1 MITRRDL
8 LRSFPLI
15 SLAPT
20 IPSFLA
26 RSVRAAAHEND
37 GRVLVVIQL
46 DGGNDG
52 INTVVPFKDEGYV
65 MHRKVLRL
73 PADRLIRVTESI
85 GMHPAMRDAGRLLE
99 SGQLAIVPGVGY
111 PNPSRSHFRS
121 MAIWHTARF
130 DPEEHNG
137 LGWLGRG
144 IDSQCMPVASGPS
157 SLFVGTGALPVALR
171 GSLATA
177 SSLERIDDLGL
188 DRSTTS
194 ISKLRSVV
202 EKDDPSDDLSTFV
215 RRNTLDAYATADRLA
230 ALARE
235 DSQARYPATALADRL
250 GLVARLIKGGLGAR
264 VYYTVQRSYD
274 THAVQL
280 GTHFRLLAELS
291 GALKSF
297 LDDLTASKLAERVL
311 VMCFS
316 EFGRRV
322 EENYSAGT
330 DHGTSGLVFLAGS
343 KVRPG
348 LAESYPSLTDLVD
361 GDMKTAVD
369 FRRIYATVLDGW
381 LGLPSNGALNG
392 PFEPMQLLN

>member
-1 MITRRDL
+1 MITRRDV

-20 IPSFLA
+20 IPGFLA
-26 RSVRAAAHEND
+26 RSVRAATPQKD

-52 INTVVPFKDEGYV
+52 INTVVPYKDEGYAK
-65 MHRKVLRL
+65 HRKALRL
-73 PADRLIRVTESI
+73 PTDRLIRVADRI
-85 GMHPAMRDAGRLLE
+85 GLHPAMRDAGKLLE
-99 SGQLAIVPGVGY
+99 SGQLTIVPGVGY

-130 DPEEHNG
+130 DPEEHVG

-144 IDSQCMPVASGPS
+144 LDSEPEPAASGPS
-157 SLFVGTGALPVALR
+157 SLFVGTGALPVSLR

-177 SSLERIDDLGL
+177 SSLERIDDLIL
-188 DRSTTS
+188 DWSTASTS
-194 ISKLRSVV
+194 TSRAVI
-202 EKDDPSDDLSTFV
+202 EKDDASDDLSAFV
-215 RRNTLDAYATADRLA
+215 RRNSLDAYATADRLA
-230 ALARE
+230 TFARE
-235 DSQARYPATALADRL
+235 DSQALYPSTALAGRL
-250 GLVARLIKGGLGAR
+250 RLIARLLKGGLGAR
-264 VYYTVQRSYD
+264 VFYTVQGSYD

-280 GTHFRLLAELS
+280 GTHSQLLAELS
-291 GALKSF
+291 GALKAF
-297 LDDLTASKLAERVL
+297 LADLTVSKLAERVL

-322 EENYSAGT
+322 EENGSAGT

-348 LAESYPSLTDLVD
+348 LAGPYPSLTDLVD
-361 GDMKTAVD
+361 GDLKITVD

-381 LGLPSNGALNG
+381 LGLSSSKVLNG
-392 PFEPMQLLN
+392 IFEPMLLLN